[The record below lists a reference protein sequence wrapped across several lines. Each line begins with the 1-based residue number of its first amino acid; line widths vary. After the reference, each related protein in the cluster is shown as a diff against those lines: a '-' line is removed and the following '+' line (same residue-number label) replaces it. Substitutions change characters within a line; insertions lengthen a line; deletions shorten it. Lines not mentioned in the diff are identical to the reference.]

1 MKVLSSALD
10 NVKLFYQKIKIIF
23 LKDFSKNSIILK
35 TQVSLYLL
43 SLLETATAQYIS
55 VTPKMLNKVLMKPW
69 FIKGVQS

>member
-10 NVKLFYQKIKIIF
+10 NIKLYSQKIKINF

-43 SLLETATAQYIS
+43 SLLETATAQYI
-55 VTPKMLNKVLMKPW
+55 L
-69 FIKGVQS
+69 